1 MMPIREG
8 AAENQFIQTKHSLPF
23 YRWEYKGRWNVEFW
37 KPLLLSPVTNN
48 NFSISDKFADTSF
61 EVEYENFIMGAKEY
75 VKQILTEFYFIF

>member
-1 MMPIREG
+1 MKR
-8 AAENQFIQTKHSLPF
+8 
-23 YRWEYKGRWNVEFW
+23 RVW

-75 VKQILTEFYFIF
+75 VKQILTEFYILN

>member
-8 AAENQFIQTKHSLPF
+8 AAEKHS
-23 YRWEYKGRWNVEFW
+23 YRFSMIYKGRWNVEFW

-75 VKQILTEFYFIF
+75 VKQILTEFIF